1 MYKNFIFDLY
11 GTLVDIRTDENNP
24 ALWDKLGEIYWAY
37 GAEYAPGELWKTYGL
52 LENEEKRKQT
62 VENEEIDITGIFAK
76 LYHSKGIDCSKEL
89 ARMTAITFRAMSR
102 SRLNLY
108 DGVLDVLEKLK
119 RRGKGI
125 YLLSNAQT
133 DFTRPE
139 ISMLGIERYFDGIFI
154 SSEQGV
160 KKPSDA
166 FFEKLMKT
174 YGLNAKESVMIGND
188 ELADIAGA
196 NRVGMDS
203 LYIHTSISPQET
215 GKADATYRVMD
226 GDFRKIMNLIVEE

>member
-1 MYKNFIFDLY
+1 MYKNYIFDLY
-11 GTLVDIRTDENNP
+11 GTLVDISTDENNP

-37 GAEYAPGELWKTYGL
+37 GAAYAPGELWKAYGK
-52 LENEEKRKQT
+52 LELEEKEKQT
-62 VENEEIDITGIFAK
+62 VENEEIDITKIFAE
-76 LYHSKGIDCSKEL
+76 LYRSKGIDCSVEL

-102 SRLNLY
+102 SKINLY
-108 DGVLDVLEKLK
+108 DGVLEVLEELK
-119 RRGKGI
+119 KRGKGI

-139 ISMLGIERYFDGIFI
+139 ISMMGIEKYFDGIFI

-166 FFEKLMKT
+166 FFAKLMNT
-174 YGLNAKESVMIGND
+174 YGLDSKESVMIGND

-215 GKADATYRVMD
+215 GKADATYRIMD
-226 GDFRKIMNLIVEE
+226 GDFRKIMSLIVEE